1 MSKAIRIVKGNG
13 GWGGPLTLPLE
24 EGKKILYMTAGT
36 RPDIVDRLVALTGW
50 EAVDG
55 FKDGE
60 PPAEEI
66 GVAII
71 DCGGTLRCGLYPK
84 RRIPTINIHATG
96 KSGPLADFIVEDIYV
111 SAVRPDDITLL
122 EDGAAAAAPAARLS
136 TAAPRDYDTS
146 RKITEQS
153 DGLLARIGMGMGS
166 VIAVFFQAGRD
177 TIDTVLKTILPFMA
191 FVSALIGIII
201 ASGLGD
207 WIAHGLEPLAKSPI
221 GLVVLSLICS
231 FPFLSPFLGPGA
243 VIAQVIGV
251 LVGTMIGQGV
261 VPPHLALPAL
271 FAINAQAACDFI
283 PVGLSLAEA
292 KQDTVRVGVPSVLL
306 GRFLTGAPTVLLAG
320 TDGGAGALER
330 ARTLMETSGLNL
342 TMYPITRN
350 DRTAVMATAVE
361 NQFATL
367 GYIGILIAA
376 GVSTASLAVSTI
388 ASLLARRRVLSLLR
402 LVGMPRDVL
411 RRSVAYETLL
421 PVAGVL
427 ALGIGAAVYTAWILV
442 TGTSSR
448 SIGWP
453 TGSYY
458 AVVGACLALTG
469 LAIVASA
476 RAAGRMVSGS
486 AGGTVRFE

>member
-1 MSKAIRIVKGNG
+1 MSKVIRIVKGNG
-13 GWGGPLTLPLE
+13 GWGGPLTLPVTD
-24 EGKKILYMTAGT
+24 GKKILYMTAGT
-36 RPDIVDRLVALTGW
+36 RPDIVDRLVTLTGW

-55 FKDGE
+55 FREGE

-96 KSGPLADFIVEDIYV
+96 KSGPLAEFIVEDIYV
-111 SAVRPDDITLL
+111 SAVRPGDISLVEDD
-122 EDGAAAAAPAARLS
+122 AAATPAARLS
-136 TAAPRDYDTS
+136 AAMPRDYDTS
-146 RKITEQS
+146 RKISEQS
-153 DGLLARIGMGMGS
+153 DGLLARIGIGMGS
-166 VIAVFFQAGRD
+166 IIAVFFQAGRD

-207 WIAHGLEPLAKSPI
+207 WIAHGLQPLARSPV
-221 GLVVLSLICS
+221 GLIALSLICS

-306 GRFLTGAPTVLLAG
+306 GRFLTGAPTVLLAW
-320 TDGGAGALER
+320 
-330 ARTLMETSGLNL
+330 
-342 TMYPITRN
+342 
-350 DRTAVMATAVE
+350 
-361 NQFATL
+361 F
-367 GYIGILIAA
+367 
-376 GVSTASLAVSTI
+376 
-388 ASLLARRRVLSLLR
+388 
-402 LVGMPRDVL
+402 
-411 RRSVAYETLL
+411 
-421 PVAGVL
+421 
-427 ALGIGAAVYTAWILV
+427 
-442 TGTSSR
+442 
-448 SIGWP
+448 
-453 TGSYY
+453 
-458 AVVGACLALTG
+458 
-469 LAIVASA
+469 
-476 RAAGRMVSGS
+476 VSGFIYQ
-486 AGGTVRFE
+486 G